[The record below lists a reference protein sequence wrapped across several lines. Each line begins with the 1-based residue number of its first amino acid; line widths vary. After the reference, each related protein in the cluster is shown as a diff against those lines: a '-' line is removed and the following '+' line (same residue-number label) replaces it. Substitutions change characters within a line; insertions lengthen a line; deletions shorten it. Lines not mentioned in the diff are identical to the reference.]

1 MSNDAFEEV
10 WDNIGV
16 EMEDPGYES
25 GYESEQDEAQLVG
38 NYQEWIDAAEHL
50 RTNEPGSWNDAD
62 WVQHLRVNHEYG

>member
-1 MSNDAFEEV
+1 MSNDACEEV
-10 WDNIGV
+10 CDNIGV

-50 RTNEPGSWNDAD
+50 KTNEPGS
-62 WVQHLRVNHEYG
+62 